1 MNKSKTNRNKK
12 NEDQIWKIKKI
23 KWDEIKKN
31 ILIL

>member
-1 MNKSKTNRNKK
+1 MNKSETNRNKK
-12 NEDQIWKIKKI
+12 NEDQIWKIEKI